1 MANYTINDE
10 ISEMRRYFSE
20 QLPNWEKATAEMLL
34 TALTNCDNQ
43 QVKES
48 VELIKISSKS
58 QEMMILLDF
67 ALSMIRNNP
76 TATDGIRELNQHRID
91 KYRTNQNEKNRAD
104 STNWLCW
111 LFYRMPS
118 SNMTSRL
125 VVEVTLSPHKV
136 SGHPHR
142 KYPC

>member
-1 MANYTINDE
+1 MANNTINDE
-10 ISEMRRYFSE
+10 INEMKRYFSE

-43 QVKES
+43 QIKES

-76 TATDGIRELNQHRID
+76 PPIRESIYDTATDGIRELNQHRID
-91 KYRTNQNEKNRAD
+91 KYSTNQNEKNRAD

-111 LFYRMPS
+111 LFYRIPGKEE
-118 SNMTSRL
+118 L
-125 VVEVTLSPHKV
+125 K
-136 SGHPHR
+136 R
-142 KYPC
+142 KMLLY

>member
-10 ISEMRRYFSE
+10 INEMRQYLSK
-20 QLPNWEKATAEMLL
+20 QLPNWEKATAETLL
-34 TALTNCDNQ
+34 TALSNCDNQ

-76 TATDGIRELNQHRID
+76 TPIRESIYDTATDGIRELNQHRID

-111 LFYRMPS
+111 LFYRIPGKVELKKR
-118 SNMTSRL
+118 RL
-125 VVEVTLSPHKV
+125 I
-136 SGHPHR
+136 
-142 KYPC
+142 Y

>member
-67 ALSMIRNNP
+67 ALSMIRNEP
-76 TATDGIRELNQHRID
+76 IAIRESIYDTGIDGIRELNQHLID
-91 KYRTNQNEKNRAD
+91 KYGTSHETKRSAATD
-104 STNWLCW
+104 NWLWW
-111 LFYRMPS
+111 LFYRIPGKEELKRRGLM
-118 SNMTSRL
+118 L
-125 VVEVTLSPHKV
+125 
-136 SGHPHR
+136 
-142 KYPC
+142 

>member
-1 MANYTINDE
+1 MANNTINDE
-10 ISEMRRYFSE
+10 INEMKRYFSE

-43 QVKES
+43 QIKES

-76 TATDGIRELNQHRID
+76 TPIRESI
-91 KYRTNQNEKNRAD
+91 
-104 STNWLCW
+104 
-111 LFYRMPS
+111 
-118 SNMTSRL
+118 
-125 VVEVTLSPHKV
+125 
-136 SGHPHR
+136 
-142 KYPC
+142 

>member
-48 VELIKISSKS
+48 VALIKISSKS

-76 TATDGIRELNQHRID
+76 TPIRESIYDTATDGIRELNQHRID
-91 KYRTNQNEKNRAD
+91 KYRTNQNEKKPR
-104 STNWLCW
+104 
-111 LFYRMPS
+111 
-118 SNMTSRL
+118 RL
-125 VVEVTLSPHKV
+125 HQLALLAILQNTIKVELKK
-136 SGHPHR
+136 R
-142 KYPC
+142 RLIY